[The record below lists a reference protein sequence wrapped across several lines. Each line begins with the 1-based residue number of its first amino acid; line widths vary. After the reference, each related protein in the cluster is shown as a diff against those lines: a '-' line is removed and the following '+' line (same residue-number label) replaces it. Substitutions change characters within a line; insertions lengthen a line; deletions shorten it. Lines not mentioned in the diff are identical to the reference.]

1 MAKAPKKIGRYKIE
15 EEVGKGGMA
24 KVYKAYDPNVK
35 RQVALKL
42 MSTHLTD
49 DDEFRAR
56 FRREAEAVAALEHVG
71 IVPIYDFG
79 EDDDQL
85 YIVMRLMGGGT
96 LKDRIHDGPI
106 SIEEAAKTL
115 RRIAMALDKA
125 HENGIIHRD
134 LKPGNILYD
143 EDGEGYIADFGV
155 AHLAKSGEELTGTGA
170 LIGTPAY
177 MSPEQVRGANDEVD
191 GRSDIYSLGVI
202 LFEMLSGRTPYNADT
217 PMGTALMHLLEPVPR
232 VLEIN
237 PNLPPTVEEIIDK
250 AMAKEK
256 EDRYAKAKDMADAL
270 DEVIA
275 GSYMPTQKMED
286 GEKVKEAVAVTQKS
300 SGSKKGL
307 VWGLLGVV
315 GLAAGFFL
323 FQGGFIGG
331 DADSDPD
338 AGVVSIIEE
347 PSPTLKPTD
356 FPPTLAPTIEQ
367 TLEPTAEPTAVP
379 AINPVS
385 MSLSNIGQVSQ
396 VSILGRGTINDI
408 AISPDEALVA
418 VVGSL
423 GVRLYDTDT
432 LTLVTYFE
440 NSEGLNLN
448 SVAWA
453 PDTENPRLVTGGQD
467 GSVRIWDAETG
478 QQLLNPP
485 AHQEPVNSVDW
496 SPDGTMIASGS
507 ADNTVKIWNADTGSQ
522 RFTLEGHAEDV
533 TNVSWSPNGESFVSS
548 GWSVLVWNIE
558 GQFPLYESLR
568 HSDQIES
575 LAWSPDSQQLIS
587 ASADNSM
594 KLLIV
599 QSADSSVA
607 VEAQETTVYGVSWS
621 PDGETIVQSA
631 GKNIQVRNSDMGIQ
645 NSVGEHKANTTHFEW
660 LEDGSRLISV
670 SSDGELILW
679 DTSTWKPLQKNS
691 EHTGEKTSAAISPDG
706 SKVASGSVDGIVRI
720 WEAATGIQLE
730 VIEAHEGSVNDIA
743 WSTDGTEIAT
753 VGEDGVGRIWDA
765 ESYIEIRKLLGHR
778 GPVNTISWS
787 PDGSMIATTSDDL
800 TIRIWNS
807 EEGSEINQF
816 GQVDPIRSLSWSPDG
831 TRVALS
837 SGNEVWIRNSLDTVI
852 IGSLVH
858 DVAVN
863 GVAWSPDGELIA
875 TTSED
880 KSVNLWDA
888 DRRIRVSR
896 SMFGHSEASVSV
908 VWSPDST
915 MIYTASEG
923 GEILVWDVNSESQVH
938 MLSGHAGKVAQIVL
952 LDDLVLVS
960 AGVDGTL
967 RIWAILSN

>member
-432 LTLVTYFE
+432 LTLVAYFE

>member
-1 MAKAPKKIGRYKIE
+1 
-15 EEVGKGGMA
+15 MA

-432 LTLVTYFE
+432 LTLVAYFE